1 MTVRRITATRKT
13 PSGYVTHVDC
23 EDQPGV
29 LVAAADAILD
39 IEVGQCTYVVS
50 WPTRRATVMHVTDA
64 GGGYLRADL
73 DDSPRNNLLDLP
85 DC

>member
-1 MTVRRITATRKT
+1 MTVRRVTATRK
-13 PSGYVTHVDC
+13 SANGYVTHFGC

-29 LVAAADAILD
+29 LISAADAILD
-39 IEVGQCTYVVS
+39 IEVGGCTYVVS
-50 WPTRRATVMHVTDA
+50 LPNHRATVLHASDA